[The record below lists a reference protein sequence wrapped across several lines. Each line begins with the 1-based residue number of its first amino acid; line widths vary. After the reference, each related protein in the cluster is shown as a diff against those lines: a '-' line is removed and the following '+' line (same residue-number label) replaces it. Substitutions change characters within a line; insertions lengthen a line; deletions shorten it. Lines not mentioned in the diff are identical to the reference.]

1 MEKQIHNHA
10 TFRDVLSDYL
20 WSYGIQVPENL
31 HKKISDLI
39 FDSSSDL
46 EALCAVKCGGS
57 VLLVDHHGEEGL
69 GSLVVV
75 NIPRKRV
82 RQYAIND

>member
-1 MEKQIHNHA
+1 MNEQTHNQT

-20 WSYGIQVPENL
+20 WSYGIQVPEGL
-31 HKKISDLI
+31 HKKVSDLI

-57 VLLVDHHGEEGL
+57 VLLVDHDGKEGF
-69 GSLVVV
+69 GSVIIL
-75 NIPRKRV
+75 NMHRKRV
-82 RQYAIND
+82 KQYAIT